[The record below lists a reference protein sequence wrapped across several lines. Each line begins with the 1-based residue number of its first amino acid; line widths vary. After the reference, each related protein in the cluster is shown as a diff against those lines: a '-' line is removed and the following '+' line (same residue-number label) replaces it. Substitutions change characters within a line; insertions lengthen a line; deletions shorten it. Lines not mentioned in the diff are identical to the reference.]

1 MKMKPK
7 SLAVK
12 GALAAATVAMLSACA
27 GNQCTPDQAVAT
39 GDQAAPAADA
49 APEAA
54 AAPATTPDT
63 YTAPAAGGAPLAS
76 PAVPPP
82 DYNAPPPADSMSGPV
97 VNMAPDVSLPDQ
109 AVTAKVKSALA
120 GHNTTRG
127 LHIQVSTSG
136 GVVKLTGTVPSSVQ
150 MDQAVSVIDE
160 VEGVKEVNNLLR
172 VAR

>member
-27 GNQCTPDQAVAT
+27 GNQCTPDQAVAM
-39 GDQAAPAADA
+39 ADA
-49 APEAA
+49 APEAP

-63 YTAPAAGGAPLAS
+63 YTPPAAGGAPLAS

-97 VNMAPDVSLPDQ
+97 VDMRPDVSLPDQ
-109 AVTAKVKSALA
+109 TVASNVKNALA
-120 GHNTTRG
+120 SHPTTHG
-127 LHIQVSTSG
+127 LRIHIEVRD
-136 GVVKLTGTVPSSVQ
+136 GVVKLTGSVPSSVQ
-150 MDQAVSVIDE
+150 IDQAVSVIDD
-160 VEGVKEVNNLLR
+160 VQGVKEVNNLLK
-172 VAR
+172 VGK